1 MGFPWQEYWR
11 GLPFPSPGDLPNPGI
26 KPLSPVSPALTG
38 RFFTTE
44 PPGKPAFFVYSWLNM
59 KKKNYCKRDVISN
72 TYCFKK
78 DFVGKEYRKNENG
91 LICKDSTTLGEFFAF
106 DIIYQWYHEKY
117 NEFWQY
123 FNVMFKILCSK
134 KDTVLFLFKSFWC
147 LAFLLDI
154 NLQKSIWW
162 QLLKFSSCLVFSV
175 FLGRR
180 RYRNGS
186 DLPSKVAPGQ
196 SCSKHGV

>member
-1 MGFPWQEYWR
+1 M
-11 GLPFPSPGDLPNPGI
+11 I
-26 KPLSPVSPALTG
+26 KH
-38 RFFTTE
+38 E
-44 PPGKPAFFVYSWLNM
+44 